1 MAEEVEVRIEGLPL
15 VSGEEWAK
23 AQHLPETD
31 LPQVDPNRY
40 VASRRLGLPS
50 IADARREYA
59 WQLARKRMQSQGQ
72 SLAAKL
78 GEFSAFPLRYLI
90 WDGSRREWIA
100 VPDRSS
106 IRPISIKPE
115 LVDRITGWGTEQDF
129 EELGKLFASR
139 DAVA

>member
-59 WQLARKRMQSQGQ
+59 WQLARK
-72 SLAAKL
+72 
-78 GEFSAFPLRYLI
+78 
-90 WDGSRREWIA
+90 SR
-100 VPDRSS
+100 
-106 IRPISIKPE
+106 
-115 LVDRITGWGTEQDF
+115 
-129 EELGKLFASR
+129 
-139 DAVA
+139 AVASGEIGRIFRVSPTIFDLGRFAA